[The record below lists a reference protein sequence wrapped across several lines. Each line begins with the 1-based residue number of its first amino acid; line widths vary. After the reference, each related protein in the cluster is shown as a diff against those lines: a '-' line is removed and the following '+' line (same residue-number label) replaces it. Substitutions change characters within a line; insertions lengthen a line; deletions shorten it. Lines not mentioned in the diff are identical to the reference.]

1 LHRHNN
7 KEAYG
12 TASVFNSGKNRMS
25 MTAGYLNS
33 FLVQE
38 SISLMFVALGLSII
52 GVGYARLKS
61 KEFLQL
67 HRWIMGGATILTLVS
82 IFFVMIPSLYI
93 YYIAPSI
100 NFFSSFSILQLI
112 HSAIGVPPVIL
123 TVMYLF
129 NDLPQPT
136 KKWMRITVV
145 LWLASIALGAAV
157 YYTMPS

>member
-1 LHRHNN
+1 
-7 KEAYG
+7 
-12 TASVFNSGKNRMS
+12 MS
-25 MTAGYLNS
+25 MNTGTTFNYMNS

-38 SISLMFVALGLSII
+38 SISLMFVALGLAILGI
-52 GVGYARLKS
+52 GYARLKS
-61 KEFLQL
+61 KESLQL
-67 HRWIMGGATILTLVS
+67 HRWVMSGAIILTLVS
-82 IFFVMIPSLYI
+82 IFFVMFPSLII

-100 NFFSSFSILQLI
+100 SFFSSFSILQLI

-136 KKWMRITVV
+136 KKWMKITAV
-145 LWLASIALGAAV
+145 LWILSIVLGAVV